1 MEFWLFAALMALL
14 ATGALFFS
22 LRLSDRSPQPGSVAG
37 ELAADRAL
45 YEARLREI
53 SDDLEAGKLDAD
65 SARAATADEAR
76 KLIELDSQTAT
87 ETSGPK
93 TARSSMALAV
103 ACLFPPLFAFGFYF
117 ATRTPLPP
125 QAPPQTTTAQQNS
138 LPELL
143 AAAEERL
150 KNEPDDL
157 RGWTVVAP
165 VYVRLG
171 QLDQA
176 VNAYRNAV
184 RLAPKDAELKIRL
197 AKTLVLAGQGTVTE
211 EAAGIF
217 TAVSE
222 KIPNHPT
229 AQYYLGLRAAQRNR
243 SDRARE
249 IWQAMVAKASGDE
262 PWVPQVEAQIAALD
276 ARADD
281 PALSEAGDEIR
292 QLEPDQQQARIR
304 QMVAGLAQ
312 RLEAD
317 PDDKAGWLR
326 LIRSYIVLKEPGL
339 AEAAVNKALAQ
350 FPEDAEITAMGLE
363 AAEAAKQEPAAPAAE
378 EGTE

>member
-14 ATGALFFS
+14 ATGALFLS
-22 LRLSDRSPQPGSVAG
+22 LRLSDRSPEQASAAG

-53 SDDLEAGKLDAD
+53 ADDLEAGKLDAD

-76 KLIELDSQTAT
+76 KLIELDDQTAT
-87 ETSGPK
+87 ETGTPK
-93 TARSSMALAV
+93 TARSSLALVV
-103 ACLFPPLFAFGFYF
+103 ACLFPPLFAFGFYS
-117 ATRTPLPP
+117 ATRTPLPVKTP
-125 QAPPQTTTAQQNS
+125 AQTTAPQQNS

-184 RLAPKDAELKIRL
+184 RLAPEEAELKIRL
-197 AKTLVLAGQGTVTE
+197 AETLILANQGTVSE
-211 EAAGIF
+211 EAAAIF
-217 TAVSE
+217 TAVSA
-222 KIPNHPT
+222 KTSNHPT
-229 AQYYLGLRAAQRNR
+229 AQYYLGLREVQRSR
-243 SDRARE
+243 PDRARE
-249 IWQAMVAKASGDE
+249 IWQAMVASASGNE
-262 PWVPQVEAQIAALD
+262 PWLQQVEAQIAALD
-276 ARADD
+276 AGADD

-292 QLEPDQQQARIR
+292 QLEPAQQQARIR

-339 AEAAVNKALAQ
+339 AQAAVDKALAQ
-350 FPEDAEITAMGLE
+350 FPEDAEVEAMGRLAKE
-363 AAEAAKQEPAAPAAE
+363 AANQGPTTE